1 MTIHLKIHY
10 STRPGEHI
18 CICGTG
24 KLLGNWDATNAVK
37 LNYLRD
43 GIWETSLK
51 IPAGTQEIEYNYLLV
66 DDGGNFSWEWGSPR
80 KLNLVDMKSPSVFA
94 FEHWRS
100 PENREKVLYS
110 SAFSRVIMKPD
121 NNLKGSVSKA
131 KKVIQFNI
139 SVPRIGKGQ
148 QICILGNQ
156 KALGDWDK
164 ASPLLLA
171 CGDQFPLW
179 KGSLPATGLK
189 LPMEYKYGVY
199 DANKKEVV
207 QIEAGPNRQ
216 ISELP
221 EENEFTCLRS
231 DESFNYP
238 DIGWRGAGVAVPV
251 FSLRSEKSFGIGEF
265 SDLIGFIDWARSVGM
280 KMVQILPVNETI
292 ATHSWLDS
300 YPYKSISVIALH
312 PVYLNI
318 HKMGALKDKKLMT
331 EFAARQKELNELPF
345 VDYPEVHRVK
355 SRYYKLIFDQEKSGF
370 FYMPEYKE
378 FFEKNREWLVPY
390 AAFAY
395 LRDKNKTADFRLWK
409 KFGKYNSKEIEKL
422 CRPGA
427 PEWDDISVHYFLQYH
442 LDQQL
447 REAAEYARNN
457 GVVLKGD
464 IPIGISPNSVE
475 AWTDPHLFNLDAQAG
490 APPDSFSIKG
500 QNWGFPTYNWGR
512 MAKDNYAW
520 WKMRLQKMAEYFD
533 AYRIDHILG
542 FFRIWEIPS
551 DAVEGLL
558 GAFNPALP
566 LTASEIEYNGIRFDY
581 ERLVKPYIRYH
592 IVENT
597 FGEHAGEVF
606 SKFLD
611 DTGNGT
617 YRMKKDFDTQQKV
630 NQFFLKNKEEED
642 LDDKERKIRNGLF
655 DLIANVL
662 FVQTGYDQYHPR
674 ITLQFISSFA
684 ELDNYTKDRIN
695 ALYNHFFYKRHDDF
709 WHHKGMEKLPG
720 IISASD
726 MLICGE
732 DLGMVPD
739 CVHPVMDQLAILRL
753 VIQRMPSNPKIKFS
767 HPADAPYLSV
777 CTTSTH
783 DMATIRG
790 WWEEDRETTQ
800 EFFNRELGN
809 PGEAPLLAE
818 PWICQQ
824 MITQHIHSPAMW
836 TVFPVQ
842 DLIAMDNDLRWEET
856 HQERIN
862 DPSNVRHHWK
872 YRMHESIETLKKAGK
887 LNELI
892 KSLVRES
899 GRNDQS

>member
-1 MTIHLKIHY
+1 MTTHLKIHY
-10 STRPGEHI
+10 NTRPGEHI

-24 KLLGNWDATNAVK
+24 KLLGNWDATKAVK
-37 LNYLRD
+37 LDYVRD

-51 IPAGTQEIEYNYLLV
+51 LPAGTKELEYNYLLV

-80 KLNLVDMKSPSVFA
+80 KLSLVDLKSPYLFA

-100 PENREKVLYS
+100 PDNREKVLYS
-110 SAFSRVIMKPD
+110 SAFSQVIMKPD
-121 NNLKGSVSKA
+121 ASLKGSVSKA
-131 KKVIQFNI
+131 KKVIQFTI
-139 SVPRIGKGQ
+139 SVPRIGEGQ

-156 KALGDWDK
+156 KALGNWDK
-164 ASPLLLA
+164 TAPLLLS

-179 KGSLPATGLK
+179 KGSMPATGIK

-199 DANKKEVV
+199 DVNQKEVV

-216 ISELP
+216 IIELP

-265 SDLIGFIDWARSVGM
+265 SDLIDFIDWARSVGM

-318 HKMGALKDKKLMT
+318 HKMGALKDKKLMA

-355 SRYYKLIFDQEKSGF
+355 SRYYKLIFDQEKSDF
-370 FYMPEYKE
+370 FDRADYQE

-409 KFGKYNSKEIEKL
+409 KFGKYNRKEIEKL
-422 CRPGA
+422 CSPGA

-442 LDQQL
+442 LDKQL
-447 REAAEYARNN
+447 REAAEYARSN

-475 AWTDPHLFNLDAQAG
+475 AWTDPQLFNLDAQAG

-500 QNWGFPTYNWGR
+500 QNWGFPTYNWER
-512 MAKDNYAW
+512 MATDNYAW

-542 FFRIWEIPS
+542 FFRIWEIPT

-566 LTASEIEYNGIRFDY
+566 LTAAEIEYNGIHFDY
-581 ERLVKPYIRYH
+581 ERLVKPYIRHH
-592 IVENT
+592 IVENL
-597 FGEHAGEVF
+597 FGDHASDVF

-611 DTGNGT
+611 GTGNGA
-617 YRMKKDFDTQQKV
+617 YKMKKDFDTQQKV
-630 NQFFLKNKEEED
+630 NQFFLKNKEEEALND
-642 LDDKERKIRNGLF
+642 VERKIRDGLF
-655 DLIANVL
+655 ALIANVL

-674 ITLQFISSFA
+674 ITLQFTSSFA
-684 ELDNYTKDRIN
+684 ELDDYTKDRIN
-695 ALYNHFFYKRHDDF
+695 ALYNHFFYKRHDEF
-709 WHHKGMEKLPG
+709 WYHKGMEKLPG
-720 IISASD
+720 IISASN

-753 VIQRMPSNPKIKFS
+753 VIQRMPSNPKIKFA

-809 PGEAPLLAE
+809 PGEAPFFAE

-842 DLIAMDNDLRWEET
+842 DLIAMDEKLRWKET

-872 YRMHESIETLKKAGK
+872 YRMHEGIETLKKAGK

-899 GRNDQS
+899 GRDD